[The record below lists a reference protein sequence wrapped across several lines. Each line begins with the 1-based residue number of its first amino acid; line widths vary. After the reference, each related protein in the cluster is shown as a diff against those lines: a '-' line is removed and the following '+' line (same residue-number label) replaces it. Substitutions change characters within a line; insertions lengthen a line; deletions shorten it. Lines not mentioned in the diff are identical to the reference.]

1 MPLGKGYLWG
11 NDCTHREGKSVRY
24 IEIPKSKH
32 LFRLTCTVCG
42 KTYKYKRGSMATN
55 EEQ

>member
-1 MPLGKGYLWG
+1 MPLGNGYLWG
-11 NDCTHREGKSVRY
+11 NDCTHGKGKSVRY

-32 LFRLTCTVCG
+32 LFILTCTVCG

-55 EEQ
+55 EEE